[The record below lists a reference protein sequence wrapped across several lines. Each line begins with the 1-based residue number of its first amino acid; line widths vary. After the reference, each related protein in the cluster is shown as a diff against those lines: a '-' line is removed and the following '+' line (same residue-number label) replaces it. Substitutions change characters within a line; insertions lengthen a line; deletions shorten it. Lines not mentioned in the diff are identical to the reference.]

1 MDYSPPLPKA
11 VIDVLERTSLCYLA
25 TSEEDGQPHLS
36 LMNFAVLREVDGIAL
51 VLSTQKSSK
60 KWTAICANPKVA
72 LLMHDFDGLKRSD
85 AAVDVGDERKCDHY
99 ISGTYSVTVYGRAEL
114 AEGRLLELSKQAH
127 LAANKSYAHFI
138 EGPDI
143 AVFVVRPTLARMA
156 NVHDKVE
163 TWEKDGKPAGAPVAC
178 VAREGCT

>member
-1 MDYSPPLPKA
+1 MDYSPPLPKV
-11 VIDVLERTSLCYLA
+11 VIDVLERASLCYLA

-36 LMNFAVLREVDGIAL
+36 LMNFAVLREADGVAL

-85 AAVDVGDERKCDHY
+85 AAADDRKADHY
-99 ISGTYSVTVYGRAEL
+99 SSGTYSVTVYGRAEL

-163 TWEKDGKPAGAPVAC
+163 TWEKDGKPAGAPAAC
-178 VAREGCT
+178 AAGEGST